1 MKLPSLILFSFMLCA
16 SSLVLAQPWF
26 ELPNF
31 MGDARHR
38 ATSFSIGNKGYMG
51 LGHINSVVD
60 ISYDDIWEFDPASN
74 VWTQKASFP
83 LGPIYHATAF
93 VINGKAY
100 LGTGRVTGG
109 AYTKKFFEF
118 DPTTNIWTPIA
129 DLPGNARRGA
139 VSFAINGKGYV
150 GTGQT
155 TAGYSSDFYEYDP
168 TNNTWAAKAPFAGLP
183 RTSSVGFAIGDI
195 GYIGTGSTNSG
206 STNDFFAYD
215 PSANQWT
222 TRPNVGPTSRQEA
235 TGFALNGK
243 GYIGTGDDYSS
254 GNNFADMWEFDPLQN
269 NWIKIA
275 DFAGTARRYLTS
287 FTIGSRAYAG
297 TGTNGTNFKDFWMFD
312 QVLSTFS
319 NIMSKSEISI
329 YPNPVSDKLTIDIKN
344 LPEFIH
350 LEAVSF
356 TLVDVKGRPMKIG
369 QIANQRVVFDCT
381 DLPRGE
387 YMLQIVHLNQSIV
400 VKKIIVT

>member
-1 MKLPSLILFSFMLCA
+1 MKSLRPVFLGLLLFMSG
-16 SSLVLAQPWF
+16 SVLAQPWF

-83 LGPIYHATAF
+83 LGPIFHATAF
-93 VINGKAY
+93 VIHAKAY
-100 LGTGRVTGG
+100 LGTGRITGG
-109 AYTKKFFEF
+109 AYTKKFFEY

-129 DLPGNARRGA
+129 DLPGAARRGA
-139 VSFAINGKGYV
+139 VSFSINGKGYV

-155 TAGYSSDFYEYDP
+155 TAGYSADFYQYDP
-168 TNNTWAAKAPFAGLP
+168 SNNSWVVKMPFPGLP

-215 PSANQWT
+215 PTTNQWT
-222 TRPNVGPTSRQEA
+222 NKPTVGPTSRQEA

-254 GNNFADMWEFDPLQN
+254 GNNYSDMWEFDPALNSWVQ
-269 NWIKIA
+269 IA
-275 DFAGTARRYLTS
+275 DFAGTARRYLSS

-312 QVLSTFS
+312 QILSTFS
-319 NIMSKSEISI
+319 SLDSKTEISI
-329 YPNPVSDKLTIDIKN
+329 YPNPVSDQLTIDFNN
-344 LPEFIH
+344 LPAFIH
-350 LEAVSF
+350 LEDITF
-356 TLVDVKGRPMKIG
+356 TLVDLNGRLKKTG
-369 QIANQRVVFDCT
+369 QLVNQHVVFDCS
-381 DLPRGE
+381 DLPKGE
-387 YMLQIVHLNQSIV
+387 FVVQVVHLSQSIV
-400 VKKIIVT
+400 IKKIIVA